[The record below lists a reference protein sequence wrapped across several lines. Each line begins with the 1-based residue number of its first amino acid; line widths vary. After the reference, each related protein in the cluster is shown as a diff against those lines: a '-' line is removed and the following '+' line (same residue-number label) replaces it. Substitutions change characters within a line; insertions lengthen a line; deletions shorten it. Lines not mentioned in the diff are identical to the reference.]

1 MTQGEPPRMSSAALL
16 ATLAVLGAAAAL
28 PADAG
33 ATFSET
39 YGGVNVCGSNCY
51 VQSANAH
58 TFNYDEGWSSSGG
71 PALACQL
78 FNGTV
83 NQVSHGVGRCSVT
96 YFGGQYVWARV
107 YNQSGA
113 TYRVYGYAET

>member
-1 MTQGEPPRMSSAALL
+1 MARRRTLTAALL
-16 ATLAVLGAAAAL
+16 ATLATLGAGAAL
-28 PADAG
+28 PAPAG
-33 ATFSET
+33 ATFSES
-39 YGGVNVCGSNCY
+39 YGGVEICGSNCY

-58 TFNYDEGWSSSGG
+58 TFNYNEGWSSSGS

-83 NQVSHGVGRCSVT
+83 NQVSHSSGVCSVS

-113 TYRVYGYAET
+113 THRIFGYAET

>member
-1 MTQGEPPRMSSAALL
+1 MQSGLRTPAVVLL
-16 ATLAVLGAAAAL
+16 ATLAVLGAGAGL
-28 PADAG
+28 PSPVG

-39 YGGVNVCGSNCY
+39 YGGSNICGSNCY

-58 TFNYDEGWSSSGG
+58 TFNYNEGFSSSGG

-83 NQVSHGVGRCSVT
+83 NQVSHGSGVCSVT
-96 YFGGQYVWARV
+96 YFGGQFVWARV

-113 TYRVYGYAET
+113 THQVFGYAET